1 MYTKPELE
9 LIDFLNGLKKQ
20 GYSILSKGNSKHD
33 RNILERMMISLY
45 TFVEKKGSKE
55 ITRLYRRFDKG
66 RKIFSLYH
74 QGIHVIFHVDDL
86 DQITEYQVM
95 YKPIGEIKDQVSG
108 ATGQP
113 LRVWEIPECYQDYVK
128 SWITYLFDL
137 YLGKFKIELDLEK
150 PESPIDVEKI
160 FFKRLVEL
168 TNKPFVYIREHL
180 PLMEKMVDHLKYFVN
195 HADKLV
201 CLYNSRQYGAD
212 IFEYHLEGI
221 DDSSI
226 RITRDVDSRDWDK
239 VYYGMYLNL
248 NDEYIDASY
257 ITIDDPD
264 FKAERHVT
272 LSYSKDGDHVV
283 VQSKSAYQLS
293 RVFYRLAK
301 EILYSSIT
309 RIRT

>member
-9 LIDFLNGLKKQ
+9 LTDFLNDLKKQ
-20 GYSILSKGNSKHD
+20 GDVILPKGSKDD
-33 RNILERMMISLY
+33 RKILERMMISLY

-113 LRVWEIPECYQDYVK
+113 LRVWDIPECYQDYVR
-128 SWITYLFDL
+128 SWVTYLFDL
-137 YLGKFKIELDLEK
+137 YLGKFKIELNLET
-150 PESPIDVEKI
+150 PEMPIDVEKI

-168 TNKPFVYIREHL
+168 TNKPFMHLKEHL

-201 CLYNSRQYGAD
+201 YKYDSRQHGSD
-212 IFEYHLEGI
+212 VFEYCLEDMSGC
-221 DDSSI
+221 SI
-226 RITRDVDSRDWDK
+226 VIVRNVDLHDWDT
-239 VYYGMYLNL
+239 VYYGMFLYL
-248 NDEYIDASY
+248 NDEYIHVKY
-257 ITIDDPD
+257 TTTNDPD
-264 FKAERHVT
+264 FRPEKHVDVE
-272 LSYSKDGDHVV
+272 YSKDGDHVV

>member
-9 LIDFLNGLKKQ
+9 LTDFLRDLKKQ
-20 GYSILSKGNSKHD
+20 GDAILPQGSKND
-33 RNILERMMISLY
+33 RKILERMINALY
-45 TFVEKKGSKE
+45 TFVENKGSKE
-55 ITRLYRRFDKG
+55 ITRLYRRYDKG
-66 RKIFSLYH
+66 RKIFSLYY

-95 YKPIGEIKDQVSG
+95 YKPIGELKDQLSG

-137 YLGKFKIELDLEK
+137 YLGKFKIDLDLET
-150 PESPIDVEKI
+150 PEMPIDVEKI

-168 TNKPFVYIREHL
+168 TNKPFVHIKEHL

-201 CLYNSRQYGAD
+201 CSYNSRQYGAD
-212 IFEYHLEGI
+212 IFEYCLEDMSGC
-221 DDSSI
+221 SI
-226 RITRDVDSRDWDK
+226 VIVRNVDLHDWDT
-239 VYYGMYLNL
+239 VYYGMFLYL
-248 NDEYIDASY
+248 NDEYIHVKY
-257 ITIDDPD
+257 TTTNDPD
-264 FKAERHVT
+264 FRPEKHVDVE
-272 LSYSKDGDHVV
+272 YSKDGDHVTLH
-283 VQSKSAYQLS
+283 SKSSYQLS

-301 EILYSSIT
+301 EVLYSSIT